1 MHSDDVDNFV
11 EVAGLRPKTVHAKCL
26 TTPTCSSRM
35 HIFGQYILKPPQP
48 PPPPPPPPTLPTP

>member
-11 EVAGLRPKTVHAKCL
+11 EVVGLRLKSVHAKCL

-35 HIFGQYILKPPQP
+35 HILDSTVNIVNLQL
-48 PPPPPPPPTLPTP
+48 LPKIWEY